1 MLQCYARPGDT
12 SRIRAI
18 ATATA
23 PPPPLPHLPLLP
35 PPPPPPLH
43 TLSTGPKISDSALDD
58 QESEGNCPAEAYFV
72 SAVRKDV

>member
-1 MLQCYARPGDT
+1 MLQCYARPGGT
-12 SRIRAI
+12 CSIRAI

-43 TLSTGPKISDSALDD
+43 TLSTGPEISDIALGV
-58 QESEGNCPAEAYFV
+58 QKSEGSCPAEAYFV
-72 SAVRKDV
+72 SAVREDV